1 LTQFSS
7 ERGDATFDFVMIDFT
22 PLENPVWASLATG
35 HSAMA
40 RVNGAAARYPSDISP
55 LSAIREPSPQAF
67 ADLRE
72 LAKPGEIVGLAT
84 AFAVTVP
91 DDWEVVLNRFIDQ
104 MVCEDFHPAADVTP
118 LLLTDKDVPEMIAL
132 TKLTQPGPFE
142 HGTIGMGKY
151 LGLRAPDGTL
161 MAMAGQRMSL
171 THFREISAVCTHPD
185 HQGRGYAGRLMTILA
200 REIIAGGKM
209 PILHVKTE
217 NASAKHL
224 YAKLG
229 FRMRK
234 PMHFNVIRLR

>member
-1 LTQFSS
+1 MT
-7 ERGDATFDFVMIDFT
+7 DFT
-22 PLENPVWASLATG
+22 PLDNPVWSSLATG
-35 HSAMA
+35 HRAMA
-40 RVNGAAARYPSDISP
+40 RLHGAAARYPSDISP
-55 LSAIREPSPQAF
+55 LSAIRESSPQAF
-67 ADLRE
+67 ADLRA
-72 LAKPGEIVGLAT
+72 LMKPDEIVGLAT
-84 AFAVTVP
+84 GFPVAVP
-91 DDWEVVLNRFIDQ
+91 DDWEIALARFIDQ
-104 MVCEDFHPAADVTP
+104 MVCEDFHPASEIAP

-171 THFREISAVCTHPD
+171 TDFREISAVCTHPD
-185 HQGRGYAGRLMTILA
+185 HQGKGYAGKLMTILA
-200 REIIAGGKM
+200 REIIADGKI

-229 FRMRK
+229 FRVRK
-234 PMHFNVIRLR
+234 PMHFNVIKPR

>member
-1 LTQFSS
+1 MT
-7 ERGDATFDFVMIDFT
+7 DFT
-22 PLENPVWASLATG
+22 PLENPVWSSLAAG

-72 LAKPGEIVGLAT
+72 LAKPGEILGLVT
-84 AFAVTVP
+84 AFSITVP
-91 DDWEVVLNRFIDQ
+91 DDWEIVLNRFIDQ
-104 MVCEDFHPAADVTP
+104 MVCEDFHPAADVP
-118 LLLTDKDVPEMIAL
+118 ALLLSGKDVPEMIAL

-151 LGLRAPDGTL
+151 LGQRHADGTL

-171 THFREISAVCTHPD
+171 TNFREISAVCTHPD
-185 HQGRGYAGRLMTILA
+185 HQGKGYAGRLMAILA
-200 REIIAGGKM
+200 REIIADGKM
-209 PILHVKTE
+209 PFLHVKTE

-229 FRMRK
+229 FRVRK
-234 PMHFNVIRLR
+234 PMYFKVIRPR

>member
-1 LTQFSS
+1 MT
-7 ERGDATFDFVMIDFT
+7 DFT
-22 PLENPVWASLATG
+22 PLDNPVWSSLATG
-35 HSAMA
+35 HRAMA
-40 RVNGAAARYPSDISP
+40 RLHGAAARYPSDISP
-55 LSAIREPSPQAF
+55 LSAIRESSPQAF
-67 ADLRE
+67 ADLRA
-72 LAKPGEIVGLAT
+72 LTKPDEIVGLAT
-84 AFAVTVP
+84 GFPVAVP
-91 DDWEVVLNRFIDQ
+91 DDWEIVLARFIDQ
-104 MVCEDFHPAADVTP
+104 MVCEDFHLAAEIAP

-171 THFREISAVCTHPD
+171 TDFREISAVCTHPD
-185 HQGRGYAGRLMTILA
+185 HQGKGYAGKLMTILA
-200 REIIAGGKM
+200 REIIADGKI

-229 FRMRK
+229 FRVRK
-234 PMHFNVIRLR
+234 PMHFNVIKPR

>member
-1 LTQFSS
+1 M
-7 ERGDATFDFVMIDFT
+7 ADFT
-22 PLENPVWASLATG
+22 PLENPVWSSLVTG

-55 LSAIREPSPQAF
+55 LSAIRESSPQAF

-72 LAKPGEIVGLAT
+72 LTKPDEVVGLAT
-84 AFAVTVP
+84 AFAVKVP

-104 MVCEDFHPAADVTP
+104 MVCEDFHPAADIEPV
-118 LLLTDKDVPEMIAL
+118 LLSDKDVPEMIAL

-151 LGLRAPDGTL
+151 LGLRHTDGTL
-161 MAMAGQRMSL
+161 MAMAGQRMSF
-171 THFREISAVCTHPD
+171 TNFREISAVCTHPD
-185 HQGRGYAGRLMTILA
+185 HQGKGYAGKLMTILA
-200 REIIAGGKM
+200 REIIAAGKM

-224 YAKLG
+224 YARLG
-229 FRMRK
+229 FRVRK
-234 PMHFNVIRLR
+234 PMHFNVIRPR